1 MFSKVKSLSYPK
13 IKLTTF
19 PLGSL
24 IANLICLMIPVTL
37 LHWFLSFTFANL
49 FLIFA

>member
-24 IANLICLMIPVTL
+24 IANMICVMMPVMF
-37 LHWFLSFTFANL
+37 LHWFLSFTFTNFL
-49 FLIFA
+49 LIFA